1 MLLGIVLIADNEDNQ
16 NDDLFNDDVLMM
28 MNDFE

>member
-1 MLLGIVLIADNEDNQ
+1 MQLGIVLIADNEDNQ
-16 NDDLFNDDVLMM
+16 NDDLFNDDVSMM